1 MTYSY
6 LIVTPTIRRPII
18 EILVRHKDKFAIYPV
33 LIDSGAD
40 YCIFNLEIA
49 QVFKIE
55 LSKARVKVRGVG
67 RGKITGRWGEI
78 DLRVAN
84 HIYKTSVLF
93 AKINQFDHGIL
104 GQVGFFD
111 HFDVTLSHQKQTIEI
126 EAIKLT
132 N

>member
-18 EILVRHKDKFAIYPV
+18 EIIVKSKDKFAIYPV

-49 QVFKIE
+49 QAFKIK
-55 LSKARVKVRGVG
+55 LSKTQVKVRGVG
-67 RGKITGRWGEI
+67 RGKLTGRWGKI

-84 HIYKTSVLF
+84 HIYKTGILF
-93 AKINQFDHGIL
+93 AKINQFEHGIL
-104 GQVGFFD
+104 GQIGFFD
-111 HFDVTLSHQKQTIEI
+111 HFDIKLSHQKQIIEI
-126 EAIKLT
+126 EPIKLT